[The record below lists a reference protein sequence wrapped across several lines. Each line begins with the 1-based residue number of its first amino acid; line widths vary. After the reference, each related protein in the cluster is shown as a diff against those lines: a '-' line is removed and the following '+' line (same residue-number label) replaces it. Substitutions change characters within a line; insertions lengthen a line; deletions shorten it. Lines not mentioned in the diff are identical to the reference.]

1 MRKHVMEKNV
11 HIWKLLRS
19 PFTLPTLTCKTHIC
33 DWEIIDLD
41 VYGVYTPRGREAT
54 RCVAA
59 DAMRC
64 GVTACG
70 RGGTVTLGTP
80 RGTWHGG

>member
-33 DWEIIDLD
+33 DWEII
-41 VYGVYTPRGREAT
+41 GKKIKSFPGEN
-54 RCVAA
+54 
-59 DAMRC
+59 
-64 GVTACG
+64 
-70 RGGTVTLGTP
+70 
-80 RGTWHGG
+80 